1 MPEGASTPTGHV
13 SDAQRPTGSLYIL
26 HVDNPTSSCYCPL
39 LHLILPPIMQ
49 SPRSTPR
56 PSSNLADSG
65 LPIAAFYMLTAILL
79 IYFNKAA
86 FSYYNFSAPNLLTLS
101 QSLCSLLL
109 LSTARHYSLL
119 TYQPFTLANFR
130 LLVHISLSFVA
141 YMVLGMLAMKL
152 VSLPMYTTLRRTTV
166 VFVMV
171 IEYLS
176 MNKGSS
182 TAVKLSV
189 AVMVVGAIVAG
200 WKDMR
205 FDLASYTIVFTYNGC
220 TALYLVLINQISTR
234 ERQDAKQQHRA
245 PLTQWDF
252 MYYNNL
258 TTIPLLA
265 IAVLV
270 TGETQSVL
278 HSPYLSSPTFHL
290 SLLASSLLAFVLNY
304 AIFRN
309 TAVNSAL
316 TQTVAGQAKDVVV
329 VLLGVWAFEDGALE
343 AGGVVGVVLGF
354 LGSLG
359 YAVAKAW
366 QQPSQQQ
373 PAAVAVRVNGSNG
386 SGSVVGGGEELN
398 GLLEEDLENGEA
410 NDGSHAAVERHRT
423 ARSGSTPSQAE
434 RTL

>member
-1 MPEGASTPTGHV
+1 M
-13 SDAQRPTGSLYIL
+13 Q
-26 HVDNPTSSCYCPL
+26 
-39 LHLILPPIMQ
+39 PP
-49 SPRSTPR
+49 PR
-56 PSSNLADSG
+56 PARLFDTG

-109 LSTARHYSLL
+109 LSTARHYNLL
-119 TYQPFTLANFR
+119 TYQHFTLANFR
-130 LLVHISLSFVA
+130 LLLPISLSFVA

-171 IEYLS
+171 LEYLTMS
-176 MNKGSS
+176 KHSS
-182 TAVKLSV
+182 TAVKGSV
-189 AVMVVGAIVAG
+189 AVMVVGAVVAG
-200 WKDMR
+200 WKDIR
-205 FDLASYTIVFTYNGC
+205 FDVTSYVIVFTYNAC

-234 ERQDAKQQHRA
+234 EQQHAHHEHRP
-245 PLTQWDF
+245 PLSQWDF

-265 IAVLV
+265 VTVLA
-270 TGETQSVL
+270 TGETNSLL
-278 HSPYLSSPTFHL
+278 HSPYLHSPTFHL

-329 VLLGVWAFEDGALE
+329 VMLGVWAFDDGALE
-343 AGGVVGVVLGF
+343 VGGVVGVGLGF
-354 LGSLG
+354 VGSLG

-366 QQPSQQQ
+366 QQQPSQQ
-373 PAAVAVRVNGSNG
+373 PSSVAGRVNGS
-386 SGSVVGGGEELN
+386 
-398 GLLEEDLENGEA
+398 
-410 NDGSHAAVERHRT
+410 AAVEHTVVGVEVDDLEKDGGGSGGHVAGDRYR
-423 ARSGSTPSQAE
+423 AVRSGSTPSQSE

>member
-1 MPEGASTPTGHV
+1 
-13 SDAQRPTGSLYIL
+13 
-26 HVDNPTSSCYCPL
+26 
-39 LHLILPPIMQ
+39 MQ
-49 SPRSTPR
+49 AAPR
-56 PSSNLADSG
+56 PARVLDSG
-65 LPIAAFYMLTAILL
+65 LPIAGFYMLTAILL

-109 LSTARHYSLL
+109 LSTARHSTLL
-119 TYQPFTLANFR
+119 TYQPFTLANFQ
-130 LLVHISLSFVA
+130 LLLPISLSFVL

-166 VFVMV
+166 VFVLV
-171 IEYLS
+171 IEWLTLS
-176 MNKGSS
+176 RGSS
-182 TAVKLSV
+182 TAVKASV

-205 FDLASYTIVFTYNGC
+205 FDLTSYAIVFTYNGF

-234 ERQDAKQQHRA
+234 ERQVAQHEHRPA
-245 PLTQWDF
+245 LTQWDF

-258 TTIPLLA
+258 TTIPLLTL
-265 IAVLV
+265 AVLA
-270 TGETQSVL
+270 TGETKSLL
-278 HSPYLSSPTFHL
+278 HSPYLSSPMFHL

-329 VLLGVWAFEDGALE
+329 VMLGVWAFEDGALE

-366 QQPSQQQ
+366 QQQQ
-373 PAAVAVRVNGSNG
+373 PQPAVVTVTAVPAATNGVSGG
-386 SGSVVGGGEELN
+386 SGGSAVTDSLLRSVSVEDVENGDGGG
-398 GLLEEDLENGEA
+398 
-410 NDGSHAAVERHRT
+410 GSGGGGGGHAAGERHRG
-423 ARSGSTPSQAE
+423 ARSSSTSTTPD
-434 RTL
+434 RTP

>member
-1 MPEGASTPTGHV
+1 
-13 SDAQRPTGSLYIL
+13 
-26 HVDNPTSSCYCPL
+26 
-39 LHLILPPIMQ
+39 MQ
-49 SPRSTPR
+49 SPRHSTR
-56 PSSNLADSG
+56 VAESG

-79 IYFNKAA
+79 IFFNKAA
-86 FSYYNFSAPNLLTLS
+86 FSYYAFSAPNLLTLS

-119 TYQPFTLANFR
+119 SYQSFTLANFR
-130 LLVHISLSFVA
+130 LLVPISLSFVA

-166 VFVMV
+166 VFVMAL
-171 IEYLS
+171 EWLT
-176 MNKGSS
+176 MDKGSS
-182 TAVKLSV
+182 TAVKASV
-189 AVMVVGAIVAG
+189 AVMVVGAVVAG

-205 FDLASYTIVFTYNGC
+205 FDLTSYAIVFTYNGF

-234 ERQDAKQQHRA
+234 EKLEAKHEHRP

-265 IAVLV
+265 ATVLV
-270 TGETQSVL
+270 TGETGSLLQ
-278 HSPYLSSPTFHL
+278 SPYLSSPLFHL

-329 VLLGVWAFEDGALE
+329 VVLGVWAFEDGALE
-343 AGGVVGVVLGF
+343 AGGAVGVALGF

-366 QQPSQQQ
+366 QQPLQQ
-373 PAAVAVRVNGSNG
+373 PTAAVKANGSNG
-386 SGSVVGGGEELN
+386 TATEGHKSVDV
-398 GLLEEDLENGEA
+398 EDLENGGDA
-410 NDGSHAAVERHRT
+410 GGGSGHIAGERHRPP
-423 ARSGSTPSQAE
+423 RSGLTPSHTAA
-434 RTL
+434 TL

>member
-1 MPEGASTPTGHV
+1 MQAPL
-13 SDAQRPTGSLYIL
+13 RPT
-26 HVDNPTSSCYCPL
+26 
-39 LHLILPPIMQ
+39 
-49 SPRSTPR
+49 R
-56 PSSNLADSG
+56 LADSG

-119 TYQPFTLANFR
+119 SYQPFTLANFR
-130 LLVHISLSFVA
+130 LLVPISLSFVA

-166 VFVMV
+166 VFVMAL
-171 IEYLS
+171 EYLT

-182 TAVKLSV
+182 SAVKASV
-189 AVMVVGAIVAG
+189 AVMVVGAVVAG

-205 FDLASYTIVFTYNGC
+205 FDVTSYVIVFTYNGF

-234 ERQDAKQQHRA
+234 ERQQAAHEHRA
-245 PLTQWDF
+245 ALTQWDF

-258 TTIPLLA
+258 TTISLLT
-265 IAVLV
+265 IAVLA
-270 TGETQSVL
+270 TGETSSLLQ
-278 HSPYLSSPTFHL
+278 SPYLSSPLFHL

-329 VLLGVWAFEDGALE
+329 VMLGVWAFEDGALE
-343 AGGVVGVVLGF
+343 AGGLVGVVLGF

-359 YAVAKAW
+359 YGVAKAW
-366 QQPSQQQ
+366 QQSPQQQQ
-373 PAAVAVRVNGSNG
+373 PAAAAKVNGHLGPAATEHNSTD
-386 SGSVVGGGEELN
+386 V
-398 GLLEEDLENGEA
+398 EDLENG
-410 NDGSHAAVERHRT
+410 GSGGSSGHAAGERHR
-423 ARSGSTPSQAE
+423 APRSGSTPGQSE